1 MIRKMDFD
9 FIWKLILTCSF
20 MGVSI
25 CLCIKWIVES
35 YLDYI
40 QVTTGIKIVTLNALK
55 DEGKNREDIHD
66 DPTAY

>member
-1 MIRKMDFD
+1 MDFD
-9 FIWKLILTCSF
+9 FMFRLILTASF
-20 MGVSI
+20 FGVSI

-40 QVTTGIKIVTLNALK
+40 QVQTGLRILRKHEKQEEI
-55 DEGKNREDIHD
+55 DD

>member
-1 MIRKMDFD
+1 VDFD
-9 FIWKLILTCSF
+9 FLWKLILTCSF

-40 QVTTGIKIVTLNALK
+40 QVTTGIRVMKLTAMKELQKK
-55 DEGKNREDIHD
+55 DEDIHD
-66 DPTAY
+66 GPTAY

>member
-1 MIRKMDFD
+1 MDFD

-20 MGVSI
+20 LSVSI
-25 CLCIKWIVES
+25 CLSIKWIVES

-40 QVTTGIKIVTLNALK
+40 QVQTGLRILRKHTQGK
-55 DEGKNREDIHD
+55 DIDD

>member
-1 MIRKMDFD
+1 MDFD
-9 FIWKLILTCSF
+9 FMFRLILTASF
-20 MGVSI
+20 FGVSI

-40 QVTTGIKIVTLNALK
+40 QVTSGMRILTMTAMKGLQRQEEK
-55 DEGKNREDIHD
+55 DIDN

>member
-1 MIRKMDFD
+1 MDVE

-20 MGVSI
+20 LSVSI
-25 CLCIKWIVES
+25 CLSIKWIVES

-40 QVTTGIKIVTLNALK
+40 QVQTGLRILRKHEREK
-55 DEGKNREDIHD
+55 DVHD

>member
-1 MIRKMDFD
+1 MDFD
-9 FIWKLILTCSF
+9 FMFRLIVTASF
-20 MGVSI
+20 FGVSI

-40 QVTTGIKIVTLNALK
+40 QVTSGMRILTMTAMKELQRKEEK
-55 DEGKNREDIHD
+55 DIDN